1 MLLFTFKIYDMICLN
16 QEKYKILISSEEER
30 MIVLVSDPPPAGW
43 TMLPVGETLLDTPPT
58 EDVAADGGDQ
68 PRP

>member
-1 MLLFTFKIYDMICLN
+1 
-16 QEKYKILISSEEER
+16 